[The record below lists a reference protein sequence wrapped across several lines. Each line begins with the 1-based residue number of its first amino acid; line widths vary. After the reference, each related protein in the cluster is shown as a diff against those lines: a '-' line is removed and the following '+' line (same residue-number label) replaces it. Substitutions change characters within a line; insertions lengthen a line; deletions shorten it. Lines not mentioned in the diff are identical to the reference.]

1 MADRTLSDLGGTLR
15 NRFHIEPASVPGS
28 PTVGDYFVGDLWMD
42 STGSVWRCIVSGNP
56 GTWALMGGS
65 GITNYQMELIGKFNS
80 VPVIPFTTVG
90 VEIISVAG
98 TLTSFRARRGVAGSA
113 GTTTIQLEKNG
124 VAVVGATLSW
134 PFTDAN
140 FTLKSVATTLIV
152 AIGDYLSFR
161 LTAKETNGEDI
172 FAEAD

>member
-1 MADRTLSDLGGTLR
+1 MPERFLSDLRGTLKS
-15 NRFHIEPASVPGS
+15 RFHLEPASVPGS

-42 STGSVWRCIVSGNP
+42 SLGFVWRCITSGNP

-65 GITNYQMELIGKFNS
+65 GITPYQMELTGKFNS

-98 TLTSFRARRGVAGSA
+98 TLTNFRARRGVAGSA

-134 PFTDAN
+134 LFTDPG
-140 FTLKSVATTLIV
+140 FTLKSVVTSVVV